1 MTLATSEEPLTL
13 VAPHQYP
20 RVIKLFLVI
29 ILCGVTYG
37 VYLIPPYYQAM
48 KRMHLAQMAYQQ
60 EHYQQA
66 ATIYLTLLQQYP
78 NFKSARLGAAEALF
92 SYHDEESCQQALK
105 LLGSIGLD
113 TEEYTRLKK
122 VMPEAYQGYFISQK
136 RKSR

>member
-20 RVIKLFLVI
+20 RVIKLFLAI

-66 ATIYLTLLQQYP
+66 ATIYPTLQLP
-78 NFKSARLGAAEALF
+78 TF
-92 SYHDEESCQQALK
+92 
-105 LLGSIGLD
+105 
-113 TEEYTRLKK
+113 TRKIVPWNK
-122 VMPEAYQGYFISQK
+122 QPKISTV
-136 RKSR
+136 